1 MFQPEQKLVDYHTQV
16 TLLGVPPLLGSE
28 TQSSFQRLFESL
40 SETFRPLD
48 FNMQRLTYGYALEI
62 NFEMRMRRFQSLL
75 LREASDVHH
84 TGSPSEEKEL
94 LAAKAFEKRMKP
106 YESFGMLIDQH
117 SKRAAAIYRQIE
129 WCREAAAIR
138 AKRIADME
146 HEQWRREEMEREKA
160 QALKRITEES

>member
-1 MFQPEQKLVDYHTQV
+1 MFQPEQKLVDYHTLV
-16 TLLGVPPLLGSE
+16 TLLGVPPLLVDE

-48 FNMQRLTYGYALEI
+48 FNMQLLTYGYALEI

-84 TGSPSEEKEL
+84 TGSSSEEKEL
-94 LAAKAFEKRMKP
+94 LAARAFEKRMKP

-117 SKRAAAIYRQIE
+117 SKRAAAIYRLIE

-146 HEQWRREEMEREKA
+146 H
-160 QALKRITEES
+160 